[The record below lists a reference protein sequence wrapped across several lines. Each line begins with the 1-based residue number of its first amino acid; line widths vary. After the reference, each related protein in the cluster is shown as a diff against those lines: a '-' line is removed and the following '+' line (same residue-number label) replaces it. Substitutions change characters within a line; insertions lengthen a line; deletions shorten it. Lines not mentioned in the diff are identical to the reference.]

1 MSDPGGLYL
10 SSGRLWYAGVMMRG
24 LLVLSLMVGSACG
37 PGSDVS
43 PAPVGGKEAMTTPY
57 VAIQETL
64 ARDSI
69 DGLAQL
75 SARVVTAA
83 EAAQAQAGVPEVIAG
98 AGRVAVQDI
107 DTARLAFAKM
117 SMGLITYLKQHAEE
131 RADLEV
137 VFCPMAFNNKGAHW
151 VQKTGEI
158 VNPYHGMMM
167 LHCGDKVPW
176 EKAPG

>member
-1 MSDPGGLYL
+1 MS
-10 SSGRLWYAGVMMRG
+10 RLWYARVMMRG
-24 LLVLSLMVGSACG
+24 LLFLSLALGSACSSG
-37 PGSDVS
+37 TDVAA
-43 PAPVGGKEAMTTPY
+43 APIAGKEAMATPY

-69 DGLAQL
+69 DSLAQL

-83 EAAQAQAGVPEVIAG
+83 EPVQGQAGVAEVIAG

-107 DTARLAFAKM
+107 DTARLAFNKM

-167 LHCGDKVPW
+167 LHCGDKVAW
-176 EKAPG
+176 DKAPG

>member
-1 MSDPGGLYL
+1 MTRWPLI
-10 SSGRLWYAGVMMRG
+10 
-24 LLVLSLMVGSACG
+24 LSLTLGVACG
-37 PGSDVS
+37 PGGGTP
-43 PAPVGGKEAMTTPY
+43 PAPTSGKEALTVPY

-69 DGLAQL
+69 DGLSQL

-83 EAAQAQAGVPEVIAG
+83 EPVQDQAGIGDVVAG

-107 DTARLAFAKM
+107 DTARLAFHKM
-117 SMGLITYLKQHAEE
+117 SLGLITYLKAHAGE

-137 VFCPMAFNNKGAHW
+137 VFCPMAFNNQGAHW

-176 EKAPG
+176 DQAPG

>member
-1 MSDPGGLYL
+1 M
-10 SSGRLWYAGVMMRG
+10 WYAGVMVRG
-24 LLVLSLMVGSACG
+24 LLILSLTVTTACSQGSA
-37 PGSDVS
+37 VA
-43 PAPVGGKEAMTTPY
+43 PAPVGLQEAMTTPY

-83 EAAQAQAGVPEVIAG
+83 EPVQAQAGVAEVIVG

-107 DTARLAFAKM
+107 DTARLAFSKM
-117 SMGLITYLKQHAEE
+117 SMGLITYLKLHPEE
-131 RADLEV
+131 REALEV

-151 VQKTGEI
+151 VQKAGEI

-176 EKAPG
+176 DLAPG

>member
-1 MSDPGGLYL
+1 
-10 SSGRLWYAGVMMRG
+10 MRW
-24 LLVLSLMVGSACG
+24 LLTLTLTMGAACG
-37 PGSDVS
+37 SGPDTPPV
-43 PAPVGGKEAMTTPY
+43 PASGKEALTTPY

-69 DGLAQL
+69 DGLSQL

-83 EAAQAQAGVPEVIAG
+83 EPVQGKTGIPEVVAG

-107 DTARLAFAKM
+107 DTARLAFLKM
-117 SMGLITYLKQHAEE
+117 SMGLITYLKQNPGE

-151 VQKTGEI
+151 VQRSGAI

-176 EKAPG
+176 DKVPG

>member
-1 MSDPGGLYL
+1 
-10 SSGRLWYAGVMMRG
+10 
-24 LLVLSLMVGSACG
+24 
-37 PGSDVS
+37 
-43 PAPVGGKEAMTTPY
+43 MTTPY

-64 ARDSI
+64 ASDRI

-83 EAAQAQAGVPEVIAG
+83 EVAQAQPGVSEVIAG

-107 DTARLAFAKM
+107 DTARVAFSKM
-117 SMGLITYLKQHAEE
+117 SLGLITYLKRHPQE
-131 RADLEV
+131 RGALEV
-137 VFCPMAFNNKGAHW
+137 VFCPMAFNNKGAYW

-167 LHCGDKVPW
+167 LHCGDKVSW
-176 EKAPG
+176 DLAPG

>member
-1 MSDPGGLYL
+1 VTRWLLTLTLTMGAGCG
-10 SSGRLWYAGVMMRG
+10 SGTGT
-24 LLVLSLMVGSACG
+24 
-37 PGSDVS
+37 P
-43 PAPVGGKEAMTTPY
+43 PAPASGKEALTTPY

-69 DGLAQL
+69 DGLSQL

-83 EAAQAQAGVPEVIAG
+83 EPVQDRQGIAEVVAG

-107 DTARLAFAKM
+107 DTARLAFSKM
-117 SMGLITYLKQHAEE
+117 SMGLIAYLKVHPGE

-151 VQKTGEI
+151 VQRSGEI

-167 LHCGDKVPW
+167 LHCGDKVAW
-176 EKAPG
+176 DQAPG

>member
-1 MSDPGGLYL
+1 MT
-10 SSGRLWYAGVMMRG
+10 RW
-24 LLVLSLMVGSACG
+24 LVILSLTLGIACG
-37 PGSDVS
+37 PGGGTPP
-43 PAPVGGKEAMTTPY
+43 PAPTSGKEALTVPY

-69 DGLAQL
+69 DGLSQL

-83 EAAQAQAGVPEVIAG
+83 EPVQDQAGIGDVVAG

-107 DTARLAFAKM
+107 DTARLAFHKM
-117 SMGLITYLKQHAEE
+117 SLGLITYLKQHAGE
-131 RADLEV
+131 RGDLEV
-137 VFCPMAFNNKGAHW
+137 VFCPMAFNNQGAHW
-151 VQKTGEI
+151 VQRTGEI

-176 EKAPG
+176 DKAPG

>member
-1 MSDPGGLYL
+1 MRWLL
-10 SSGRLWYAGVMMRG
+10 TLTLMMG
-24 LLVLSLMVGSACG
+24 AACG
-37 PGSDVS
+37 SGSGTA
-43 PAPVGGKEAMTTPY
+43 PAPASGKEALTVPY

-69 DGLAQL
+69 DGLSQL

-83 EAAQAQAGVPEVIAG
+83 EPVQDRTGIAEVVAG

-107 DTARLAFAKM
+107 DTARLAFSKM
-117 SMGLITYLKQHAEE
+117 SMGLITFLKQNPGE

-151 VQKTGEI
+151 VQRTGEVI
-158 VNPYHGMMM
+158 NPYHGMMM

-176 EKAPG
+176 DQAPG

>member
-1 MSDPGGLYL
+1 MT
-10 SSGRLWYAGVMMRG
+10 RW
-24 LLVLSLMVGSACG
+24 LLTLSLTLGAACG
-37 PGSDVS
+37 PGGGTP
-43 PAPVGGKEAMTTPY
+43 PAPTSGKEALTVPY

-69 DGLAQL
+69 DGLSQL

-83 EAAQAQAGVPEVIAG
+83 ESVQDQAGVGDVIAG

-107 DTARLAFAKM
+107 DTARLAFHKM
-117 SMGLITYLKQHAEE
+117 SLGLISFLKAHPGE

-137 VFCPMAFNNKGAHW
+137 VFCPMAFNNQGAHW
-151 VQKTGEI
+151 VQRAGEI

-167 LHCGDKVPW
+167 LHCGDKVAW
-176 EKAPG
+176 DQAPG

>member
-1 MSDPGGLYL
+1 
-10 SSGRLWYAGVMMRG
+10 MRW
-24 LLVLSLMVGSACG
+24 LLTLTLTMGAACG
-37 PGSDVS
+37 SGPDT
-43 PAPVGGKEAMTTPY
+43 PAVPTAGKEAVTTPY

-69 DGLAQL
+69 DGLSQL

-83 EAAQAQAGVPEVIAG
+83 EPVQDKTGIGDVIAG

-107 DTARLAFAKM
+107 DTARLAFSKM
-117 SMGLITYLKQHAEE
+117 SMGLISYLKQNPAE

-151 VQKTGEI
+151 VQRSGEI

-176 EKAPG
+176 DQAPG